1 MTVEEF
7 YQQQYGAS
15 KEEGGGG
22 GDLGEGGE
30 EGEEDES
37 EVALKKAREWD
48 DFKDGK
54 CMWYS
59 RYMSSCFFFMHREQE
74 RMGQQEKHG
83 IERSSYHTLA
93 VDSHCNTSLSI
104 YTYITLTA
112 HDIIWWLEFDE

>member
-30 EGEEDES
+30 EGEEGEDES

-59 RYMSSCFFFMHREQE
+59 RYISSCFFFHAQRTGEDGAT
-74 RMGQQEKHG
+74 RKTWDRVVL
-83 IERSSYHTLA
+83 ISHT
-93 VDSHCNTSLSI
+93 SC
-104 YTYITLTA
+104 
-112 HDIIWWLEFDE
+112 